1 MSLITTDI
9 TMDSVRPLCPSVGL
23 SQREAEKRLQQ
34 VGPND
39 PSPCERGEL
48 LLELLVLFV
57 NPLVMILLIAVLIS
71 IVLGQ
76 VTDAAIIFVF
86 AMFSVAIN
94 FIQTYRSDLALPW
107 SPLVRLL
114 GFTAL
119 PLPFFLFLGIS
130 TITYLLLV
138 EAAKR
143 KFFPVSH
150 RQPTSLAEAAE

>member
-9 TMDSVRPLCPSVGL
+9 TMDSVRPPSPNLGL
-23 SQREAEKRLQQ
+23 SQREAEGRLRQ

-39 PSPCERGEL
+39 PSPRKQGAL
-48 LLELLVLFV
+48 LL
-57 NPLVMILLIAVLIS
+57 AV
-71 IVLGQ
+71 
-76 VTDAAIIFVF
+76 
-86 AMFSVAIN
+86 VAVG
-94 FIQTYRSDLALPW
+94 LALPW
-107 SPLVRLL
+107 SPLAGVL

-143 KFFPVSH
+143 KFLAVSH
-150 RQPTSLAEAAE
+150 HQATSLAEAAT